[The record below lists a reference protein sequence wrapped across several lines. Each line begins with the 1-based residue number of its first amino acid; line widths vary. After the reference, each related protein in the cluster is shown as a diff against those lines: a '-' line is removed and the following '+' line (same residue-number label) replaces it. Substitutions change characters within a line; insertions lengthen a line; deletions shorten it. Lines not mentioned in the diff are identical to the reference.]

1 VDVLLWIGSLSAI
14 ATLIAFVFGN
24 VLDKLLIRSGL
35 ADKLLIRVGL
45 ILVSAICIGLYLS
58 RAHVPEANELH
69 QRLVQEGKE
78 QEARSANFTLMSNI
92 LIKLDDIRTMLVG
105 GAPIKQVQAEL
116 ASIPAAIKHAREAA
130 TTQDEKAML
139 LLLESQVKQLQLLA
153 QQTPRP
159 IAPPAAVVRDP
170 NAQPANVPP
179 TGAAGQNAGGGGI
192 SPTLQVLSPST
203 GSTAA
208 TSTPPQKQGPV
219 DEKRKGSPQPPTGV
233 TATYH

>member
-14 ATLIAFVFGN
+14 ATLIAFVFGD

-116 ASIPAAIKHAREAA
+116 ASIPAAIKHANYSLNKHLVPLRRLRQWFEI
-130 TTQDEKAML
+130 QMR
-139 LLLESQVKQLQLLA
+139 SLQMCRPQA
-153 QQTPRP
+153 RPGKTRAVMGYHPRS
-159 IAPPAAVVRDP
+159 RF
-170 NAQPANVPP
+170 
-179 TGAAGQNAGGGGI
+179 
-192 SPTLQVLSPST
+192 
-203 GSTAA
+203 
-208 TSTPPQKQGPV
+208 
-219 DEKRKGSPQPPTGV
+219 
-233 TATYH
+233 